1 MTSHNHSSSSSSSGV
16 NSQAKWRF
24 PAVETRVRWTPL
36 TIRPCFAWIVT
47 VALLSGCSAAAD
59 GYFLK
64 GWTWIHVLAKDPNSV
79 SACISALLFVC
90 CLSFFCRY
98 IAVFSAIEGGP
109 ITSMFSVVLYST
121 LDYSHVIAR
130 VFSSAL
136 AHSLHTMLIRLF
148 SALLELLAIYML

>member
-1 MTSHNHSSSSSSSGV
+1 MY
-16 NSQAKWRF
+16 Q
-24 PAVETRVRWTPL
+24 
-36 TIRPCFAWIVT
+36 CFAV
-47 VALLSGCSAAAD
+47 CM
-59 GYFLK
+59 
-64 GWTWIHVLAKDPNSV
+64 
-79 SACISALLFVC
+79 LFVVC
-90 CLSFFCRY
+90 CGY